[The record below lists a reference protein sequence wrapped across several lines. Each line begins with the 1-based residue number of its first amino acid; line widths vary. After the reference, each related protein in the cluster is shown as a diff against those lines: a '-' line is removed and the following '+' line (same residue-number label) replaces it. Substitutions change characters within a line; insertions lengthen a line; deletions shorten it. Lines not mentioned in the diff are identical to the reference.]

1 MVSRVLCLGLGLV
14 LAGALWRLPS
24 LAVAYSQWLSP
35 VSADP
40 RADLAV
46 ALGGGDRLAKAME
59 LFRRGQVGGIYVD
72 AIDLEELNRTLAAGG
87 VPRGRV
93 LWGGDGVDT
102 TFAQAQALAGQLQR
116 TGLPHGSLVVVS
128 DPYHLRRSRWVVA
141 HYLGCCFEGPEV
153 GLKTAATVPLSLEA
167 HRRWWRDGG
176 QRRWVVRESQK
187 LVFYWLYYG
196 LLGQRRSW
204 DVPVDSVFD
213 WLGLAS
219 LQDRVVLMSTDVG
232 VVYQISNYVCCV

>member
-1 MVSRVLCLGLGLV
+1 
-14 LAGALWRLPS
+14 

-59 LFRRGQVGGIYVD
+59 LFQRGQVGGIYVD
-72 AIDLEELNRTLAAGG
+72 EIDLEELNRALVAGG

-102 TFAQAQALAGQLQR
+102 TFAQALAGQLQR

-128 DPYHLRRSRWVVA
+128 DAYHLRRSRWVVA
-141 HYLGCCFEGPEV
+141 HFWG
-153 GLKTAATVPLSLEA
+153 
-167 HRRWWRDGG
+167 
-176 QRRWVVRESQK
+176 
-187 LVFYWLYYG
+187 
-196 LLGQRRSW
+196 
-204 DVPVDSVFD
+204 
-213 WLGLAS
+213 
-219 LQDRVVLMSTDVG
+219 VVLRVLRLG
-232 VVYQISNYVCCV
+232 

>member
-1 MVSRVLCLGLGLV
+1 
-14 LAGALWRLPS
+14 
-24 LAVAYSQWLSP
+24 
-35 VSADP
+35 
-40 RADLAV
+40 
-46 ALGGGDRLAKAME
+46 
-59 LFRRGQVGGIYVD
+59 
-72 AIDLEELNRTLAAGG
+72 
-87 VPRGRV
+87 
-93 LWGGDGVDT
+93 VDT

-116 TGLPHGSLVVVS
+116 TELPHGSLVVVS
-128 DPYHLRRSRWVVA
+128 DAYHLRRSRWVVA

-219 LQDRVVLMSTDVG
+219 CLPMGVWYTKFLTMYVAFETLTLAYIGPGMAVGTAIIVLGLALAFLLLLIALVWYPIQTLFFSKEQEEDEDDPEE
-232 VVYQISNYVCCV
+232 